1 MSFKERAEKLTA
13 QRKAREAKPARPYES
28 LSSSWRTEQ
37 ADLRDY
43 KTLPDRANFRNRI
56 KKIALQPKGEADIY
70 GIIGKVRGKP

>member
-13 QRKAREAKPARPYES
+13 QRKAREAKPAQPES

-43 KTLPDRANFRNRI
+43 KTLPDRVSFSHRI
-56 KKIALQPKGEADIY
+56 KKVALQPKGEADIY
-70 GIIGKVRGKP
+70 GIIGKVQGKP

>member
-43 KTLPDRANFRNRI
+43 KTLPDRVSFSHRI
-56 KKIALQPKGEADIY
+56 KKVALQPKGEADIY
-70 GIIGKVRGKP
+70 GIIGKVQGKP